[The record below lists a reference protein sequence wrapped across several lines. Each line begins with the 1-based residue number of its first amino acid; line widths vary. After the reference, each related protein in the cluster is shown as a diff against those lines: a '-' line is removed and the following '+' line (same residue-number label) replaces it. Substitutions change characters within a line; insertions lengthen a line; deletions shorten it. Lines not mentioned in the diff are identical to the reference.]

1 MTVDPSAKTAR
12 SRLLRIAQVLAVI
25 LAATLLVPIKGAA
38 AATSAVYRV
47 DDLGTLPGD
56 SSSFAFGINASGQ
69 VVGGSSGPTGNH
81 AFKYTDGVGMTKLAA
96 PPGRPIT
103 FARSINDAG
112 NVAGTAQS
120 GGTDL
125 GHAVRWTNGV
135 PKDLGT
141 LGTGSYSEGT
151 SINTSG
157 AVVGYSY
164 MEGGSFNKIHGFR
177 YTDAAGLVDITPT
190 SDSADARGINTGGQI
205 AGWREYRAFRLS
217 GGAFTDLGLPT
228 GFGYSFAYALN
239 DSGQVAGNVTS
250 SSGNSQKLFRY
261 TDGSGMVILGGVGEH
276 NSAFGINSKG
286 DVVGE
291 GLTPE
296 SSTSGH
302 GWRALLYTDTAGL
315 VDLNT
320 LIDPALGWV
329 LLSASDINDAG
340 QISGR
345 AFNNKTQRTTAVR
358 LTPLGAL
365 PIPAAPTG
373 LTATAFSTWGIDL
386 HWTDNST
393 FESGFRLERRTGT
406 NPFTVIASTAPNSV
420 SFLEADLAAATTY
433 DYRIAAFN
441 TSGQSGYSNI
451 ASATT
456 WSSTMDTTP
465 PSVQFVTPAN
475 GATVP
480 VMVSVK
486 ITASDN
492 VAISGITFRVDGV
505 TKCQTT
511 SSVLTCNWNTRKL
524 TAGNHTLTA
533 VAVDSSGNS
542 STQTI
547 SVKK

>member
-1 MTVDPSAKTAR
+1 MAVDPRGKAVR
-12 SRLLRIAQVLAVI
+12 SRLHRIAPILAVVF
-25 LAATLLVPIKGAA
+25 AATLLLPIQGEA
-38 AATSAVYRV
+38 AATSVVYRV

-56 SSSFAFGINASGQ
+56 SSSFARGINASGE
-69 VVGGSSGPTGNH
+69 VVGGSMGPTGTH
-81 AFKYTDGVGMTKLAA
+81 AFKFQDGSGMVKLAA

-103 FARSINDAG
+103 YAHAINDAG
-112 NVAGTAQS
+112 NVAGTAQI

-141 LGTGSYSEGT
+141 LGTGSYSEGE
-151 SINTSG
+151 SINASG

-164 MEGGSFNKIHGFR
+164 MEGGAFNKIHGFR
-177 YTDAAGLVDITPT
+177 YTDAAGLVDVTPT
-190 SDSADARGINTGGQI
+190 SDSARVRGINTSGQI

-217 GGAFTDLGLPT
+217 SGVFTDLGVPT
-228 GFGYSFAYALN
+228 GFGFSFGYAIN
-239 DSGQVAGNVTS
+239 GSGQVAGHVTS
-250 SSGNSQKLFRY
+250 ASGNSEKIFRY
-261 TDGSGMVILGGVGEH
+261 TDGAGMVILGGVGEH
-276 NSAFGINSKG
+276 NAAFGINSGG

-296 SSTSGH
+296 STGTLH
-302 GWRALLYTDTAGL
+302 GWRALLYTDAAGL

-320 LIDPALGWV
+320 LIDPASGWV
-329 LLSASDINDAG
+329 LLGASGINDAG

-358 LTPLGAL
+358 LTPIGAL

-373 LTATAFSTWGIDL
+373 LTATAFAAWGINL
-386 HWTDNST
+386 KWNDNST

-406 NPFTVIASTAPNSV
+406 NPFALIDSTGPNAV
-420 SFLEADLAAATTY
+420 SFLEADLAAGTTY

-441 TSGQSGYSNI
+441 TSGQSAYSNI

-456 WSSTMDTTP
+456 WSSTADTAP

-475 GATVP
+475 GATVTSI
-480 VMVSVK
+480 VAVK
-486 ITASDN
+486 ITASDD

-524 TAGNHTLTA
+524 TAGSHTLTA
-533 VAVDSSGNS
+533 LAVDSSENA